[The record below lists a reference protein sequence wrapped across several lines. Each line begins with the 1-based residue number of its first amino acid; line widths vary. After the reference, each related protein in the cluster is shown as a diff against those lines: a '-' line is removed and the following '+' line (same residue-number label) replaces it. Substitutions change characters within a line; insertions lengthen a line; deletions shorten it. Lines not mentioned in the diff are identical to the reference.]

1 MKPEVA
7 LIVQA
12 AIAGGVL
19 AAAMAGL
26 AMLVGQREVA
36 GETLLLVPAGAVAGA
51 TATALMLSSWRRAG
65 GEASGWPATRMASWT
80 VLHLLWILPALVGVA
95 TFILQSSGWIDVGV
109 DVSGIGTE
117 AFIGLMLMIAAV
129 GSAVVWGLPAYFM
142 ALAGCR
148 RLLARPVPRTGATR

>member
-65 GEASGWPATRMASWT
+65 GA
-80 VLHLLWILPALVGVA
+80 LPD
-95 TFILQSSGWIDVGV
+95 F
-109 DVSGIGTE
+109 
-117 AFIGLMLMIAAV
+117 
-129 GSAVVWGLPAYFM
+129 WGLRSALCIFRPGVPAMFSD
-142 ALAGCR
+142 
-148 RLLARPVPRTGATR
+148 TSATPTAIKPSTSAAA